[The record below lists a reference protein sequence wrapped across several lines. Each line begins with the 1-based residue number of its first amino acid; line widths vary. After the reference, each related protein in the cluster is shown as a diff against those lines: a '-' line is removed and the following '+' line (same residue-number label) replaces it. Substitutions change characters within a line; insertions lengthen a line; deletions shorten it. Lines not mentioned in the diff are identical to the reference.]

1 MRVCIVTVYNS
12 INSGSFWQ
20 ARALGLFL
28 ERLGIDVVYLKRKNS
43 IESSSSKIYQ
53 ISYIMKKFLK
63 KGFSE
68 SKKTYQMF
76 KDFKKS
82 QSSFKIIPNKEKY
95 FRDVDLFILGSDTI
109 WNLDENFFRKNYKV
123 YFGGI
128 FKNKDVISYAAS
140 IANTSIEKIKEYK
153 DIPIMLNNLK
163 GISVRDENTYTMVK
177 ELSQNN
183 VRLVCDPTLL
193 LTKRD
198 YMEMEKIPKKKD
210 YIFLYLATQLSKN
223 QIKDIKEFAEK
234 NDLKIIST
242 IFDREYCDRYIVNNP
257 NNFLNYMIYAD
268 YIITDTFHGTIFSAN
283 LEKNFVVINRNKQ
296 KVNNFLETVKLNNRL
311 INEETITEKF
321 TKTINYDYCNEKL
334 EEFRNESLNFIK
346 NYLD

>member
-1 MRVCIVTVYNS
+1 
-12 INSGSFWQ
+12 
-20 ARALGLFL
+20 
-28 ERLGIDVVYLKRKNS
+28 
-43 IESSSSKIYQ
+43 
-53 ISYIMKKFLK
+53 
-63 KGFSE
+63 
-68 SKKTYQMF
+68 
-76 KDFKKS
+76 
-82 QSSFKIIPNKEKY
+82 
-95 FRDVDLFILGSDTI
+95 
-109 WNLDENFFRKNYKV
+109 
-123 YFGGI
+123 
-128 FKNKDVISYAAS
+128 
-140 IANTSIEKIKEYK
+140 
-153 DIPIMLNNLK
+153 
-163 GISVRDENTYTMVK
+163 
-177 ELSQNN
+177 
-183 VRLVCDPTLL
+183 
-193 LTKRD
+193 
-198 YMEMEKIPKKKD
+198 MEKIPKKKD

>member
-28 ERLGIDVVYLKRKNS
+28 ERLGVDVVYLKRENS

-63 KGFSE
+63 KGFAE
-68 SKKTYQMF
+68 SRRAYQMF
-76 KDFKKS
+76 RDFKKS
-82 QSSFKIIPNKEKY
+82 QSSFKIIPNKEKF

-123 YFGGI
+123 YFGGV

-183 VRLVCDPTLL
+183 VQLVCDPTLL

-198 YMEMEKIPKKKD
+198 YIEMEKNPKEKD
-210 YIFLYLATQLSKN
+210 YIFLYLATQLSKK
-223 QIKDIKEFAEK
+223 QIKNIKDFAEK

-242 IFDREYCDRYIVNNP
+242 IFDREYCDKYTVNNP

-296 KVNNFLETVKLNNRL
+296 KVNNFLESVKLKDRL
-311 INEETITEKF
+311 TDGEAITNKF
-321 TKTINYDYCNEKL
+321 TQPTDYNYVNEKIK
-334 EEFRNESLNFIK
+334 EFRNQSIK
-346 NYLD
+346 FLEKYLD